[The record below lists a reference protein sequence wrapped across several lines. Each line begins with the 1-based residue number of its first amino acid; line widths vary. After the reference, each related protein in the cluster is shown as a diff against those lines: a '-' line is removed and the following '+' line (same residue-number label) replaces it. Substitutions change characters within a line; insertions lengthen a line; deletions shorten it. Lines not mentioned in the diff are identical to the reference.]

1 MDMLFDIQFVER
13 GKKLL
18 LSQLG
23 SPVPHCH
30 TQLGYNGSSVEDS
43 ATLNRQRIPFGL
55 HNDGSSMQISTGMPF
70 FGSHA
75 FRQPVDFDEE
85 DYCRKS
91 YLSLGRTEASSTGD
105 RPSQLFIVR
114 HEDFNLPGDCD
125 HEIDLDSH
133 RTAGKPTALL
143 AGFRQ
148 DSKKSGSVLAM
159 SPGGSR
165 ICAAIWRRVYVWSIN
180 PRMLVEGNLDLYF
193 PPQDFNARLGLG
205 RVLPTLLPIA
215 EGVVHRLV
223 WTSETNLFAITDQG
237 LMSWDLGCT
246 SDGDKDFLS
255 MAHDAW
261 SPSAVSAPAP
271 GAWDRK
277 IPNTLRDMLLD

>member
-1 MDMLFDIQFVER
+1 MLFDIQFVER
-13 GKKLL
+13 GKKML

-23 SPVPHCH
+23 SPVPYCH
-30 TQLGYNGSSVEDS
+30 TQLGYNGNSVEDS
-43 ATLNRQRIPFGL
+43 ATIIRQRIPFGL
-55 HNDGSSMQISTGMPF
+55 HGEGSSMQISTGMHF

-91 YLSLGRTEASSTGD
+91 FLSLGRTEASSTGN

-114 HEDFNLPGDCD
+114 HEDFTLPGDCD

-133 RTAGKPTALL
+133 QTAGRPTALL

-148 DSKKSGSVLAM
+148 DSKTSGSVLAM
-159 SPGGSR
+159 SPDGSR
-165 ICAAIWRRVYVWSIN
+165 ISAAIWRRVYVWSIN

-205 RVLPTLLPIA
+205 RILPTLLPIA

-223 WTSETNLFAITDQG
+223 WTSETNLFAITDRG

-255 MAHDAW
+255 LAHDAW

>member
-1 MDMLFDIQFVER
+1 MDIRFVEK
-13 GKKLL
+13 GQKLL
-18 LSQLG
+18 LSQSG
-23 SPVPHCH
+23 SPVHYCQ
-30 TQLGYNGSSVEDS
+30 TQHGYTGNSVDES
-43 ATLNRQRIPFGL
+43 ATTLNRQRLPIIS
-55 HNDGSSMQISTGMPF
+55 HNDGSSMQLSTGMPF

-75 FRQPVDFDEE
+75 YRQPVDFDEE
-85 DYCRKS
+85 DHCRKS

-114 HEDFNLPGDCD
+114 HEEFNLPDDCD
-125 HEIDLDSH
+125 HEINLDWHGIPGS
-133 RTAGKPTALL
+133 GKPTALL
-143 AGFRQ
+143 AGYRQ
-148 DSKKSGSVLAM
+148 DSKKSGSVLAI
-159 SPGGSR
+159 SPDGSR
-165 ICAAIWRRVYVWSIN
+165 ISAAMWRRVYVWSIN

-205 RVLPTLLPIA
+205 RVLPTLLPIS
-215 EGVVHRLV
+215 EGVVHRLA

-255 MAHDAW
+255 LAHDAW

-271 GAWDRK
+271 GTWDKK
-277 IPNTLRDMLLD
+277 IPNTLRDLLSD